1 MDTRNYVQ
9 ALIKK
14 ADGAG
19 PLARSL
25 GISRAAVGLWL
36 IKGIPAERVLDACA
50 QARWAVTPYQVRPD
64 LYPHPEDGLP
74 AAMRRQTSTEKA
86 A

>member
-1 MDTRNYVQ
+1 MDIKEYVRE
-9 ALIKK
+9 LIKK

-19 PLARSL
+19 PLSKAL
-25 GISRAAVGLWL
+25 GISRVAVGLWL
-36 IKGIPAERVLDACA
+36 VNGVPADRVLGACA